1 MAQPKA
7 ILAQCI
13 YSFYNE
19 EEKGWMILL
28 KFFRN

>member
-1 MAQPKA
+1 MIVMAQPKA

-19 EEKGWMILL
+19 EEKGWMI
-28 KFFRN
+28 FY